1 MAINYTSPG
10 IKKAKNSAITLCT
23 LSILPFLIT
32 GASIA
37 PENRVQRN
45 DPYANGFEI
54 IFNGKNID
62 KWTSNTTE
70 YVVEDGAI
78 VFHPK
83 IKKTGAGYLYTK
95 KEYSDFIF
103 RFEFQLTPGA
113 NNGLGIRVP
122 LTDNAAYE
130 GMELQI
136 LDNEAEMY
144 RDLKTYQYHGSVYG
158 VIPAKRG
165 FLKQVG
171 EWNVEEVIAKGP
183 IIQVILNGTMIINGD
198 ISEARKNG
206 TMDKLPHPGLMRDKG
221 HIGFVGHGSEVK
233 FRNIRVKDLNTRR

>member
-1 MAINYTSPG
+1 MAINYITPG
-10 IKKAKNSAITLCT
+10 IRKVKNSAMILCI
-23 LSILPFLIT
+23 LSILSFLIT
-32 GASIA
+32 GASMA
-37 PENRVQRN
+37 PKKSVQLN
-45 DPYANGFEI
+45 GPDENGFEI
-54 IFNGKNID
+54 LFNGKNID

-70 YVVEDGAI
+70 YVVENEEI
-78 VFHPK
+78 IFHPK
-83 IKKTGAGYLYTK
+83 LKKTAAGYLYTK

-144 RDLKTYQYHGSVYG
+144 RNLKPYQYHGSVYG

-183 IIQVILNGTMIINGD
+183 II
-198 ISEARKNG
+198 
-206 TMDKLPHPGLMRDKG
+206 
-221 HIGFVGHGSEVK
+221 
-233 FRNIRVKDLNTRR
+233 